1 VNAERLINRIICG
14 YQYITFKGVIYKLA
28 NPSTDTKVAA
38 DNLYDRT
45 YQDNLFSQ
53 FILKENIDSVLIH
66 TEVITDTHYKDLNL
80 TEKQLEK
87 AKINL
92 YKMFFNKRQNENY
105 RKQIH
110 NLSKLINES
119 YNRKHSLDF
128 LTLEHYCENIKNEY
142 IISQTLSDNN
152 NYIFKEYPNI
162 EYNRFNSL
170 AQLIARNVI
179 PVDDYKRIARGDSW
193 RKIYTAENNNIF
205 SCSASEYTEEQK
217 ALLSISRMYD
227 RVYSHPEC
235 PDEKIIEDD
244 DALDGWMLHQ
254 QAENKRKNKQEG
266 VSKTLGKAQNAD
278 EVFVMAPDRTDTEHL
293 ESIMELNTPAALRKM
308 DMRTTKLEKG
318 VSIDDTYL
326 PDTQSEIKQQLSE
339 MNKKTKGK

>member
-14 YQYITFKGVIYKLA
+14 YQYITFKDVIYKLA

-53 FILKENIDSVLIH
+53 FILKENIDSVLIQ
-66 TEVITDTHYKDLNL
+66 TEVITDSHDKDLSL

-92 YKMFFNKRQNENY
+92 YKMFFHKKENEKY
-105 RKQIH
+105 RKQIRS
-110 NLSKLINES
+110 LSKLINES

-162 EYNRFNSL
+162 T
-170 AQLIARNVI
+170 QLIAQNVI
-179 PVDDYKRIARGDSW
+179 PVDDYKRIARGDAW

-227 RVYSHPEC
+227 KVYSHPEC
-235 PDEKIIEDD
+235 PDERIIEDD
-244 DALDGWMLHQ
+244 DALDGWMLYQ
-254 QAENKRKNKQEG
+254 QEENKKKSKQEG
-266 VSKTLGKAQNAD
+266 VSKTLGKAKNAD
-278 EVFVMAPDRTDTEHL
+278 EVFLMAPDSRDTEHL
-293 ESIMELNTPAALRKM
+293 QSIMDLNSPAALRRM
-308 DMRTTKLEKG
+308 DTRTTKLQQG
-318 VSIDDTYL
+318 VDIEDTYL
-326 PDTQSEIKQQLSE
+326 PDTQAEIKQQLME
-339 MNKKTKGK
+339 MNKKTKGI

>member
-53 FILKENIDSVLIH
+53 FILKENLNSVLID
-66 TEVITDTHYKDLNL
+66 TEVITDTFDKDLEL

-87 AKINL
+87 AKISL
-92 YKMFFNKRQNENY
+92 YKMFFNKKQNQKY

-119 YNRKHSLDF
+119 HNRKHSLDF

-162 EYNRFNSL
+162 EYNRFNTL
-170 AQLIARNVI
+170 AQLIAQNVI

-227 RVYSHPEC
+227 KVYSHPEC

-254 QAENKRKNKQEG
+254 QEENRRKNKQEG
-266 VSKTLGKAQNAD
+266 VSKTLGKAQNAN
-278 EVFVMAPDRTDTEHL
+278 EVFVMAPDSRDTEHL
-293 ESIMELNTPAALRKM
+293 EDIISLNSPAALRRM
-308 DMRTTKLEKG
+308 DTRTTKLEKG
-318 VSIDDTYL
+318 VDIEDTYL
-326 PDTQSEIKQQLSE
+326 PDTQAEIKQQLRE
-339 MNKKTKGK
+339 MNKKTKGI